1 MSYFT
6 KGDAVGNFRKNLKYK
21 DDRTLDTGDLWQ
33 RVEEKIENIHDIPG
47 VNPVGHL
54 GHLLSGYVSTYYSY
68 LWSEVYSADLFSVFQ
83 KEGIFNK
90 ELGMRYRKT
99 ILAPGGSVDSI
110 DSVRTFLGREPND
123 KAFLINNGFVKKT
136 EAKKVEVKK
145 AEVKK

>member
-1 MSYFT
+1 
-6 KGDAVGNFRKNLKYK
+6 VGN
-21 DDRTLDTGDLWQ
+21 
-33 RVEEKIENIHDIPG
+33 

-68 LWSEVYSADLFSVFQ
+68 LWSEVYSADLFTVFK

-110 DSVRTFLGREPND
+110 ESVIKFLGRKPNN
-123 KAFLINNGFVKKT
+123 KAFLISNGFTKKQET
-136 EAKKVEVKK
+136 KK
-145 AEVKK
+145 